1 MRRGE
6 GISHVM
12 INPEVGFSSIVSTE
26 NQRSDFVDDKVVKI
40 WKERKKIKDIRHWM
54 KAIILKGKSSEN

>member
-40 WKERKKIKDIRHWM
+40 WKERKKKKIS
-54 KAIILKGKSSEN
+54 GTG